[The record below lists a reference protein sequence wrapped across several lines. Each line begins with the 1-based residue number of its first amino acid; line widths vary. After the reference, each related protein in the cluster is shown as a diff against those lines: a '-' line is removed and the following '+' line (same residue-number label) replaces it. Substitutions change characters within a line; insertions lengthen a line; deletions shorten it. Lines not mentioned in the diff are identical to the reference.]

1 MGTINGIYEEKT
13 IEPKTLLLGDN
24 EFETGTLTVAE
35 AASGETINIPEGA
48 VLTRDATSGNYKVA
62 DDTDGALFILVDHI
76 ITPITKAG
84 DYAIRVC
91 IKGDVNRNLVTLG
104 GEALTDAQVDALR
117 QNGIFALPVR
127 EVK

>member
-24 EFETGTLTVAE
+24 EFETGTLTVA
-35 AASGETINIPEGA
+35 AASAGEEISIPDGA
-48 VLTRDATSGNYKVA
+48 VLTRDETSGKYVPA
-62 DDTDGALFILVDHI
+62 EGTEGALFILVDHV
-76 ITPITKAG
+76 ITPIKAAG
-84 DYAIRVC
+84 DYAVRVC

-117 QNGIFALPVR
+117 QNGVLARTVYD
-127 EVK
+127 VQ